1 MQDRKQAFDNISRRL
16 ANIRCDIE
24 QHQAIQDY
32 SLNSHSENFFRDVF
46 NCVYD
51 CRFENANFQ
60 SANAA
65 CIDLL
70 DANKKLAYQITSTT
84 STQLS
89 KYIR

>member
-1 MQDRKQAFDNISRRL
+1 MQDRKQAFDNISRQL
-16 ANIRCDIE
+16 GIIRHDIE

-46 NCVYD
+46 NCVYG

-65 CIDLL
+65 YIE
-70 DANKKLAYQITSTT
+70 
-84 STQLS
+84 
-89 KYIR
+89 KYVY